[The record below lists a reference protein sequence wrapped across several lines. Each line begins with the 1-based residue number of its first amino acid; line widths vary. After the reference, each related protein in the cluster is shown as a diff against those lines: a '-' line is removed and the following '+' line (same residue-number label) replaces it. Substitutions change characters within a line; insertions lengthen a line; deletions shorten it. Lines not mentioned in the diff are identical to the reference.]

1 MFDQV
6 LFKPNLL
13 TGQTIKITPPN
24 GNPFLDS
31 CDANIGVLQGQGRSI
46 PAILCDGAD
55 ETDQWQILNIVNE
68 KNVLLDHVAV
78 KGAVSDEQGIR
89 LCQKYLKQA
98 QSGIVHS
105 QVAVNPNALKTF
117 LDGASLPCNTAFF
130 LEPDALLLDS
140 VGTVASVQWQD
151 ESLISHNGQLT
162 SIMLDMANCDI
173 EGHLTEQV
181 TPRDIVSMLLAENV
195 EFIKDGMLDAMIIKN
210 RQLDMTIQKLAE
222 ALKSHDHEDFFV
234 KAVTP
239 IAPFKRNGVVNV
251 GVTFTMSD
259 TQIITILF
267 NNPDTTPSK
276 LSPDDVLTSW
286 KWMLNKRDVTAVLQP
301 RSVDAKKY
309 AMIASRMV
317 QLLAKNHDR
326 FKRAQIL
333 KSKDESLLNELVAQ
347 VEASQLELRSL
358 DQQGLD
364 IQSQIDA
371 ETLKKQQDTEVGKI
385 NEQDVQLNKKEII
398 AQKALNLNDLL
409 INTYGF
415 IKNAEK
421 QQTDGKFE
429 LISSNGNE
437 LTISVFID
445 ETYNDKWTLGLWMG
459 DTANK
464 LKDINYDLDIED
476 LALEIIKFDS
486 PGTTLEQIEKNIE
499 VVDGVPKVKGD
510 EFGLFT
516 LPEDSKNLRKV
527 VQAALKEMNGKSYS
541 CPALNAEVEIRNSGI
556 KKVISLSGDS
566 RKLQA
571 IAALKALLSVAELV
585 ESQKTY
591 ATATE
596 QNIVAYH
603 ILRAPLQLKD
613 ELVNVRFVVREDDKG
628 HYHYDHQINSGEIKN
643 TKSPLLDGLIVAT
656 LPKSGVSQ
664 VELAKLTRNASC
676 QLDNSIENDHNHVNI
691 MLDDAGGS
699 GLLVLNMFI
708 EKSEVFQNEQSVQMN
723 NNNAFEP
730 KITRYSIKS
739 PKPKARKPIGSIRIT
754 TRIDGLLDVHFEKYG
769 VGGDYVGD
777 LAAIKA
783 WLIHRMSSLGDAMS
797 EDAVTFEDIL
807 PKLIFKEGDDL
818 LGVSTTQT
826 TDDNQNNDVQ
836 PNEVETF
843 LNQVIAGEVN
853 MSDPSFGDRL
863 LEIGENL
870 DPSLEALFEQASD
883 VYADYAISL
892 EV

>member
-31 CDANIGVLQGQGRSI
+31 CEANIGVLQGQGRSI

-140 VGTVASVQWQD
+140 VGTVSSVQWQD
-151 ESLISHNGQLT
+151 ESLISHNGQLMN
-162 SIMLDMANCDI
+162 IMLDMASCDI

-276 LSPDDVLTSW
+276 LSPDDILTSW

-347 VEASQLELRSL
+347 VEASQLELRNL

-385 NEQDVQLNKKEII
+385 NEQDVQLN
-398 AQKALNLNDLL
+398 N
-409 INTYGF
+409 
-415 IKNAEK
+415 NA
-421 QQTDGKFE
+421 
-429 LISSNGNE
+429 NGEGN
-437 LTISVFID
+437 
-445 ETYNDKWTLGLWMG
+445 
-459 DTANK
+459 
-464 LKDINYDLDIED
+464 
-476 LALEIIKFDS
+476 S
-486 PGTTLEQIEKNIE
+486 PGATLEQIEKNIE
-499 VVDGVPKVKGD
+499 VVDGVPKVEGD
-510 EFGLFT
+510 EFGAD
-516 LPEDSKNLRKV
+516 LPEDKKELRKAV
-527 VQAALKEMNGKSYS
+527 KAALDEIVGKSYP
-541 CPALNAEVEIRNSGI
+541 CPALSADVEIRKNGI
-556 KKVISLSGDS
+556 KKIISTSADI

-571 IAALKALLSVAELV
+571 VAALKDLLSNATKVDEL
-585 ESQKTY
+585 EPYNK
-591 ATATE
+591 ANE
-596 QNIVAYH
+596 QNIKAYH
-603 ILRAPLQLKD
+603 ILAAKLNLD
-613 ELVNVRFVVREDDKG
+613 EEMLSVRFVIREDDKG
-628 HYHYDHQINSGEIKN
+628 HYHYDHTIEDDVLKN
-643 TKSPLLDGLIVAT
+643 AKSPLLDGLSTTVF
-656 LPKSGVSQ
+656 PMMGVSLD
-664 VELAKLTRNASC
+664 ELAKLSHLANC
-676 QLDNSIENDHNHVNI
+676 ELVESIEIDHENVNS
-691 MLDDAGGS
+691 MLDSAS
-699 GLLVLNMFI
+699 TSKALVLNMFI
-708 EKSEVFQNEQSVQMN
+708 EKAEVFQNEQNVQMN
-723 NNNAFEP
+723 NNDTFEP

-797 EDAVTFEDIL
+797 EDAVTFEDML

-826 TDDNQNNDVQ
+826 TDDDQNNDAQ

-843 LNQVIAGEVN
+843 LNQVIAGEVD